1 MLSEIR
7 TRSQITI
14 PGSVLKELNL
24 KVGDKLHIEIEEGN
38 IVMKPVIAI
47 PREQTYFWSNKWQ
60 EEEKKVNEEIKTGK
74 INSAE
79 TLEELFEDL
88 GL

>member
-1 MLSEIR
+1 MLTEIR

-14 PGSVLKELNL
+14 PNSIIKELKL
-24 KVGDKLHIEIEEGN
+24 KIGDKLHIDIEKGN
-38 IVMKPVIAI
+38 IIMKPVIAI
-47 PREQTYFWSNKWQ
+47 PREQAYFWTDKWQ

-79 TLEELFEDL
+79 TPEELFEDL
-88 GL
+88 EL